1 MHTLHL
7 DYPDELLT
15 SSGKSPQE
23 LEQELS
29 FLLAVKLFEL
39 RRLSMGKAAELGR
52 MSKTRFLFELG
63 RLGIPAI
70 DLDDDQIADELVD
83 D

>member
-7 DYPDELLT
+7 DYPDELLIT
-15 SSGKSPQE
+15 SGKSPEE

-29 FLLAVKLFEL
+29 LLLAVKLFEL

-63 RLGIPAI
+63 RFGVPAI
-70 DLDDDQIADELVD
+70 DLDLDQIDDELCD